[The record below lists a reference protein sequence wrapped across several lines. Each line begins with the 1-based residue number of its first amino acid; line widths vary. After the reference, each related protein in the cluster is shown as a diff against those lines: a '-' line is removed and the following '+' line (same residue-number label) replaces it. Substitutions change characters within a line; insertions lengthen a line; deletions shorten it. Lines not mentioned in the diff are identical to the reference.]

1 MLLDWLGSCGAM
13 LDQAD
18 EKSFQA
24 ADERR

>member
-1 MLLDWLGSCGAM
+1 MLLDWLGFCGAL
-13 LDQAD
+13 LDEAD